1 MLGGDELCDYGS
13 EVHEWIAYP
22 IGQDDDDDDE
32 ESFDD
37 GIESDLVNPV
47 YFDSLLQPTGVRLW
61 TSRER

>member
-1 MLGGDELCDYGS
+1 MLGGDDLCDYGS
-13 EVHEWIAYP
+13 DAHEWIAYP
-22 IGQDDDDDDE
+22 IGQDDDEE

-47 YFDSLLQPTGVRLW
+47 FFDSLSQPSGVRLW